1 LERTDIVTIDGSHG
15 EGGGQI
21 LRTALSLSAIT
32 SRPFR
37 IVSVRA
43 TRRKPGLQPQ
53 HLSATRAAAAIT
65 GATVVGD
72 LLGSSELTFT
82 PSHKPQAGSYLFD
95 VAEFAG
101 HGSAGSSILILQTI
115 LVPLALAPGPSNVVA
130 RGGTH
135 QEWAPTFDHLA
146 NSYLPALRRMG
157 LSVSADLARWGWY
170 PAGGGEVVCATAGAP
185 DIASRCDAWPK
196 PIELLERG
204 SLNRITGRAV
214 TANIPTEARVAE
226 RMSDRACSVLS
237 ALAVPVKIEPLRGR
251 ATCSGAGIFLG
262 ADYESAAASFSGL
275 GRRGKPAE
283 TVGEEA
289 AIALLEHH
297 TSGATVELHLADQL
311 LMPLAIAAG
320 PSHFTMARPTAHLA
334 TNAWTIEQ
342 FGIAK
347 IIVVQDALTHVLLEP
362 YGKKA
367 ES

>member
-130 RGGTH
+130 RG
-135 QEWAPTFDHLA
+135 APIRNGLPPSTISPIAICPLFAAWGLA
-146 NSYLPALRRMG
+146 
-157 LSVSADLARWGWY
+157 SV
-170 PAGGGEVVCATAGAP
+170 
-185 DIASRCDAWPK
+185 
-196 PIELLERG
+196 PIWRG
-204 SLNRITGRAV
+204 
-214 TANIPTEARVAE
+214 
-226 RMSDRACSVLS
+226 
-237 ALAVPVKIEPLRGR
+237 
-251 ATCSGAGIFLG
+251 GAGI
-262 ADYESAAASFSGL
+262 
-275 GRRGKPAE
+275 RRA
-283 TVGEEA
+283 GEKWCA
-289 AIALLEHH
+289 PRQ
-297 TSGATVELHLADQL
+297 V
-311 LMPLAIAAG
+311 PLI
-320 PSHFTMARPTAHLA
+320 
-334 TNAWTIEQ
+334 
-342 FGIAK
+342 
-347 IIVVQDALTHVLLEP
+347 
-362 YGKKA
+362 
-367 ES
+367 